1 MDWIIRTLIERLV
14 EKGMEIS
21 SIPNYIKIL
30 ANTLS
35 ANDPLSLQELNIRLE
50 SLGWNDFELDSHTL
64 QLVMTVFENYDSKG
78 SEMRSAL

>member
-14 EKGMEIS
+14 DKGMEIS

-35 ANDPLSLQELNIRLE
+35 ANDPLSLPELNMRLE
-50 SLGWNDFELDSHTL
+50 SLGWDDFELDSHTL
-64 QLVMTVFENYDSKG
+64 QLVMTVFENCDSEH
-78 SEMRSAL
+78 SEIREVF